1 MKGSGMMQTAG
12 TWLAASVLKILGGT
26 FRWELADE
34 AGYLSRP
41 LSEPLLVASWH
52 NRILVLP
59 LCYKWICRARRPL
72 TVLTS
77 PSRDGGFL
85 SRFVARFGIGAVRGS
100 SSKRG
105 GAALRELQS
114 TLASGTD
121 VIITPDGPRGPV
133 YEMSPGLVFL
143 AQKTGVPVMLLHVE
157 YSAFWELRSWDRFRI
172 PKPFS
177 RVRVRMLPPAA
188 VPSDLDA
195 AGLEE
200 HRQTLEARLQGGES
214 LQSGGSGTLRGK
226 EHAPSGDVRAA
237 IENEI
242 LNV

>member
-1 MKGSGMMQTAG
+1 VTGSGVTQTLG
-12 TWLAASVLKILGGT
+12 TWLAAGLLKLLGGT
-26 FRWELADE
+26 LRWELQDE
-34 AGYLSRP
+34 AGYRTRP

-52 NRILVLP
+52 NRILILP
-59 LCYKWICRARRPL
+59 LCYQWICGARRPL

-85 SRFVARFGIGAVRGS
+85 SRFVACFGIGAVRGS

-105 GAALRELQS
+105 SAALRELQG

-133 YEMSPGLVFL
+133 YSMSPGLVFL
-143 AQKTGVPVMLLHVE
+143 AQKTGTPVMLLHVE

-177 RVRVRMLPPAA
+177 KVRVRMLKPYA
-188 VPSDLDA
+188 VPGDLDA
-195 AGLEE
+195 AALEE
-200 HRQTLEARLQGGES
+200 HRKKLEMRLQ
-214 LQSGGSGTLRGK
+214 
-226 EHAPSGDVRAA
+226 
-237 IENEI
+237 NETCETP
-242 LNV
+242 